1 MDVVTWLQIQI
12 RCFWLIHN
20 PPETFTL
27 CSYDITIYDS
37 KRLLL
42 NKILIIKFPRNSL
55 IVYFWIVFLKYFK
68 CCIFLKKDAL
78 FYSVLWIS
86 EILITFP
93 SVTTS
98 WLAPQGIS
106 PAFGEET
113 LLVMELLQFDG
124 GIIFLLPWPSPS
136 ILLPSGTHLSVLHWM
151 IIRLDCTWVHLPLF
165 LCGCSVS
172 LHLCTWGIPSL
183 CM

>member
-1 MDVVTWLQIQI
+1 MHIVTWLQIQI

-27 CSYDITIYDS
+27 CSYDIPIYDS
-37 KRLLL
+37 KWLLP
-42 NKILIIKFPRNSL
+42 NKMLIIKFPRNSL
-55 IVYFWIVFLKYFK
+55 IVYFWIVFSLVFK
-68 CCIFLKKDAL
+68 MQHFLEERCSILLCAL
-78 FYSVLWIS
+78 NQWHFDNFSICYN
-86 EILITFP
+86 F
-93 SVTTS
+93 
-98 WLAPQGIS
+98 LAPQGTS
-106 PAFGEET
+106 PGSGEET

-124 GIIFLLPWPSPS
+124 GTIFLLPWPSPS